1 MSFSQLY
8 SEELITTCLST
19 IKNQLTKIVYP
30 FVEAS
35 QDLGGQ
41 LSPLLQYLHKTS
53 APDVREHRRQL
64 SEIFQ
69 ALTAVMP
76 RINNL
81 ICAETVVMSDAIIIQ
96 TVYIAIGPFFVVESG
111 SDGDAKGKKQN
122 IVLSTLGSSAMRGL
136 RLDALSLIRN
146 VSYYRIS

>member
-1 MSFSQLY
+1 MPFSQLY

-35 QDLGGQ
+35 QDLGSQ
-41 LSPLLQYLHKTS
+41 LSPLLQYLHKIST
-53 APDVREHRRQL
+53 PDIREHRRQL

-69 ALTAVMP
+69 ALTAVIP

-81 ICAETVVMSDAIIIQ
+81 VCAELVVMSDAIIIQ

-111 SDGDAKGKKQN
+111 TDDAKGKKQN

-146 VSYYRIS
+146 VSYRIA